1 MVDGA
6 LVDTYTRAYKI
17 VIAGDDIGETLGGG
31 EKESL
36 ILNWGSS

>member
-17 VIAGDDIGETLGGG
+17 VIAGDDIGETLGGK
-31 EKESL
+31 KESL
-36 ILNWGSS
+36 ILN

>member
-31 EKESL
+31 KVSL
-36 ILNWGSS
+36 ILN